1 MIETSQT
8 TTFLPHMEFGTQG
21 QSLSE
26 LYLIRISWP
35 KPHHYCRGGARPPN
49 RTWDEFLPHTAR
61 AEDRGSWGE
70 MGRPNCCRSGRTGK
84 GAGIS
89 LWRSKLIAP
98 PPKNKPTQQENVCAG
113 ATKRSSLACCFAFFL
128 FHPSPFRDRRL
139 IESNMCSSRR
149 LTNRLGH
156 QTTCA
161 RPFCLAL
168 NGMALLVTL
177 CPDPSPHVR
186 FYPPATRPTQH

>member
-1 MIETSQT
+1 MHSLGVVPETVVDC
-8 TTFLPHMEFGTQG
+8 G
-21 QSLSE
+21 QSTTVLDP
-26 LYLIRISWP
+26 LLFFTL
-35 KPHHYCRGGARPPN
+35 GLDRPRRQNPS
-49 RTWDEFLPHTAR
+49 RAFYSTSPSSPILDQTSLP
-61 AEDRGSWGE
+61 
-70 MGRPNCCRSGRTGK
+70 
-84 GAGIS
+84 
-89 LWRSKLIAP
+89 
-98 PPKNKPTQQENVCAG
+98 QQENVSAL

>member
-1 MIETSQT
+1 MLYDFALFTRVSDLH
-8 TTFLPHMEFGTQG
+8 LPIYGFTREVEL
-21 QSLSE
+21 SL
-26 LYLIRISWP
+26 
-35 KPHHYCRGGARPPN
+35 
-49 RTWDEFLPHTAR
+49 
-61 AEDRGSWGE
+61 
-70 MGRPNCCRSGRTGK
+70 
-84 GAGIS
+84 
-89 LWRSKLIAP
+89 KLL
-98 PPKNKPTQQENVCAG
+98 
-113 ATKRSSLACCFAFFL
+113 R
-128 FHPSPFRDRRL
+128 
-139 IESNMCSSRR
+139 RR